1 MIKRVISLSIVL
13 CAGLLTAA
21 NASAH
26 GASAVAG
33 EWLPVIDKAN
43 TQHANVISQ
52 IQSSPLGN
60 EILVEFTGKGK
71 LEVLGNDGEPFI
83 RITPSGVYAN
93 WDHPMWYKVQ
103 TAGPRPLPEW
113 VTDNKLESKWELVS
127 KNNYYG
133 WYDKRLEKTDE
144 HLDNWNVAITLN
156 GKRSDISGYFKSL
169 APPNKRTLVTVDNAS
184 SPIADLN
191 AMVVPGAERAIR
203 VSYEGDHHMVV
214 LDEHQSP
221 MLRFSPNGVEVN
233 THSKGWHSLGRAP
246 AKADKQWVK
255 VSSQAAYTWPDSR
268 LEKQGEDGW
277 KIPVFC
283 HQDKKVKFIQGGW
296 VEVASLR

>member
-1 MIKRVISLSIVL
+1 MIKRVISLSIML

-33 EWLPVIDKAN
+33 EWLPVIEKVD
-43 TQHANVISQ
+43 TQNANVISQ

-144 HLDNWNVAITLN
+144 HLDKWNVAIALN

-169 APPNKRTLVTVDNAS
+169 APPAKRTLVTVDNAS

-191 AMVVPGAERAIR
+191 AMAIPGAERAIR

-221 MLRFSPNGVEVN
+221 MLRFSPSGVEVN
-233 THSKGWHSLGRAP
+233 THSKGWQALGRAP
-246 AKADKQWVK
+246 AKTDRQWVK

-268 LEKQGEDGW
+268 LDKQSDGGW

-283 HQDKKVKFIQGGW
+283 HQDKKVKYIQGDW
-296 VEVASLR
+296 IEVASL